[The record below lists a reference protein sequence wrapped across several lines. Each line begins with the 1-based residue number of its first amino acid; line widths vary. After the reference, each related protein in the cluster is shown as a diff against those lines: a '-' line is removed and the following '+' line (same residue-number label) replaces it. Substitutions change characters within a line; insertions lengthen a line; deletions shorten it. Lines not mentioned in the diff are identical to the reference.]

1 MAVLAG
7 LATMAAAG
15 LATAAPAGANPVR
28 SLPPG
33 GHAITNST
41 TVVFTA
47 TTPTATEQ
55 TFTVPD
61 GVTSIDVIAIGAA
74 GGNGDTPASLGAGG
88 TGGEGEQV
96 SGTLPVIPGST
107 LYVEVGGVGLP
118 GTRSGGGAGGF
129 NGGGAGAFDTVA
141 GISVGG
147 GGGGGASDIRNV
159 SRTVTGTTL
168 ASRLIVAGG
177 GGGGGGGGGCT
188 GAAGVGGA
196 GGVGGSTPANGL
208 SGGNCTTEHGGHGGV
223 TATTA
228 TGGSGGL
235 GGIIGSGT
243 AGQAG
248 QGGTP
253 GLGGA
258 GGTDTAGQVAGG
270 GGGGGLAGGGG
281 GGGASFVTS
290 VLWGGGGGGGA
301 GSSFA
306 NTDVGPVPTTAE
318 VSITYTVPGPPPPVG
333 NSDLKVFVK
342 HQGVFQTHRQGT
354 YGIWVTN
361 TGTAATAKAHPMVVT
376 LDTGSGIMMVQGG
389 KGTDWQCHKQVL
401 ATTCTRSTPLGAGR
415 RTMITVTVWVNS
427 RAGKTRLA
435 TATVSPSDA
444 TPADNTATDKAIIR
458 RH

>member
-33 GHAITNST
+33 GHAITDST

-74 GGNGDTPASLGAGG
+74 GGSGFHPTSGGASGV
-88 TGGEGEQV
+88 GGEGEQV
-96 SGTLPVIPGST
+96 SGTLPVIPGNT
-107 LYVEVGGVGLP
+107 LYVEVGGVGQP
-118 GTRSGGGAGGF
+118 GTISAGGPGGF
-129 NGGGAGAFDTVA
+129 NGGADGG
-141 GISVGG
+141 GIAHTGSGTAQTGG
-147 GGGGGASDIRNV
+147 GGGGGASDIRTV
-159 SRTVTGTTL
+159 SMTVTGTL
-168 ASRLIVAGG
+168 NSRLIVAAGG
-177 GGGGGGGGGCT
+177 GGGGGGGDCS
-188 GAAGVGGA
+188 AGA
-196 GGVGGSTPANGL
+196 GGVGGSSTTT
-208 SGGNCTTEHGGHGGV
+208 SGTGANCTPGPEVGGGGGVAATTIGGGAGGAGGADTGGGGSAGGHGG
-223 TATTA
+223 
-228 TGGSGGL
+228 TGGQGIGGTSAT
-235 GGIIGSGT
+235 IGS
-243 AGQAG
+243 
-248 QGGTP
+248 
-253 GLGGA
+253 
-258 GGTDTAGQVAGG
+258 GG
-270 GGGGGLAGGGG
+270 GGGGVFGGGG
-281 GGGASFVTS
+281 GGGAGISS
-290 VLWGGGGGGGA
+290 LSDWGGGGGGGA
-301 GSSFA
+301 GSSFG
-306 NTDVGPVPTTAE
+306 TDVAPATSAAE

-361 TGTAATAKAHPMVVT
+361 TGTAATARAHPMVVT

-401 ATTCTRSTPLGAGR
+401 TTTCTRSTPLGAGR

-435 TATVSPSDA
+435 TATVTPSDA

-458 RH
+458 KH